1 MASLGG
7 VAEAPATPRDDDA
20 PAAARDVFA
29 LRLVTIDYYLREPV
43 PGLDV
48 TRAAF
53 ANDAPVHKVRRRNMG
68 TPPHSLPVR

>member
-1 MASLGG
+1 MMASLGG

-20 PAAARDVFA
+20 PAARDVFA

-53 ANDAPVHKVRRRNMG
+53 ANDAPVYKVIWA
-68 TPPHSLPVR
+68 PPPSLPVR